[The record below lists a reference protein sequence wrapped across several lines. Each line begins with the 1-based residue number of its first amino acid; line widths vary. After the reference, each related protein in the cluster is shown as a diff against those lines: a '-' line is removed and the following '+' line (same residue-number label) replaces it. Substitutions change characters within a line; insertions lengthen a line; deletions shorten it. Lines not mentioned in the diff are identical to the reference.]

1 MAFLNKDAASAAIPM
16 VADIMAEELG
26 WTEDVKAEQIAAA
39 TKYIE
44 SYAGRIPDNQESTLR
59 GKNYTNIEELF
70 NAIDTDGSRF
80 LDRAEVGEL
89 ASTLGISLSE
99 EELEAAFKQMDENGN
114 DRVDLQEF
122 ESWFENAKDSEFHQR
137 LFQELSLDGLKKMGS
152 GTLLG

>member
-1 MAFLNKDAASAAIPM
+1 MTALIVIIDRLAFLNKDAASAAIPM

-39 TKYIE
+39 TTYIE

-122 ESWFENAKDSEFHQR
+122 ESWCKYNAFPSK
-137 LFQELSLDGLKKMGS
+137 GL
-152 GTLLG
+152 LLTFL